1 MNASM
6 TYNDWK
12 SRLIIALIMHGVKK
26 KKAKKISDSYYDE
39 YGMGI
44 IPESLA
50 DSIVNS
56 PDDE

>member
-1 MNASM
+1 M